1 MARGGQD
8 RQRPLSERVYA
19 VLLVAYPRGFRR
31 EYGPLMAQAF
41 GDQCQEERGRGG
53 PVGLTRL
60 WLRTLPDLTVSM
72 VSERSKTMGS
82 ALVRASGSVTLRNLM
97 LLNGVLLL
105 AYGIVFANAAPV
117 QVYGIGTLPVDWRD
131 PDEYAVI
138 AMGRLLGVVCMG
150 FGALLLAT
158 SRAAEMFVRQ
168 TVSGALFVTNLFGS
182 LSLLGVQLAMWESTM
197 GWITVAVHLFFAVG
211 YGLFWFKGS
220 LATVPTDARPLVPAD
235 PEL

>member
-53 PVGLTRL
+53 PLGLTRL

-82 ALVRASGSVTLRNLM
+82 GLTRAGELVTLRNLM
-97 LLNGVLLL
+97 LFNAAVLLTFGIFFASGPSIEL
-105 AYGIVFANAAPV
+105 YGFAAP
-117 QVYGIGTLPVDWRD
+117 TMNATNSDLWTA
-131 PDEYAVI
+131 YAL
-138 AMGRLLGVVCMG
+138 ARFLGVVCVG
-150 FGALLLAT
+150 FGALLFAT
-158 SRAAEMFVRQ
+158 SRAVELLVPQ
-168 TVSGALFVTNLFGS
+168 TVAGALFVTYLFGS
-182 LSLLGVQLAMWESTM
+182 FVLLVQQVNA
-197 GWITVAVHLFFAVG
+197 
-211 YGLFWFKGS
+211 
-220 LATVPTDARPLVPAD
+220 
-235 PEL
+235 